1 MDASMRVR
9 IRSRSLPLTA
19 LLRRTITFLRSLVAG
34 FTTEA
39 DDTLHAEADLRAKV
53 ERITEQRTEPY
64 PTRGPPM
71 GGAPSSICTLTL
83 ARRPPDT
90 RAECLA
96 VAGRQRETRR

>member
-1 MDASMRVR
+1 
-9 IRSRSLPLTA
+9 
-19 LLRRTITFLRSLVAG
+19 
-34 FTTEA
+34 
-39 DDTLHAEADLRAKV
+39 
-53 ERITEQRTEPY
+53 
-64 PTRGPPM
+64 M